1 MFILCGVS
9 TYASTPS
16 SSLCKTGGHETAI
29 QGFEGNVGK
38 SPRKSQVHLVLI
50 VHVGRIRR
58 KDHERSM
65 ACLLGSGTYLE
76 CTVADVALRITKAL
90 LDWKCFCSGR
100 RSPVNL
106 FNLYATMLRVDVEE
120 KVSVLL
126 VRDTTCLG
134 RARTLRLPKSPW
146 NILNRWPEWNLI
158 KWHFCCPQPST
169 MILGTCRISSMYSSA
184 ESTSNKLASFKS
196 SRQWLCDFQRTILH
210 AVTNWKYPPD

>member
-1 MFILCGVS
+1 M
-9 TYASTPS
+9 
-16 SSLCKTGGHETAI
+16 
-29 QGFEGNVGK
+29 
-38 SPRKSQVHLVLI
+38 LI

-90 LDWKCFCSGR
+90 LNWKCFCAE

-134 RARTLRLPKSPW
+134 RARTLRLPKSP
-146 NILNRWPEWNLI
+146 
-158 KWHFCCPQPST
+158 
-169 MILGTCRISSMYSSA
+169 
-184 ESTSNKLASFKS
+184 
-196 SRQWLCDFQRTILH
+196 
-210 AVTNWKYPPD
+210 